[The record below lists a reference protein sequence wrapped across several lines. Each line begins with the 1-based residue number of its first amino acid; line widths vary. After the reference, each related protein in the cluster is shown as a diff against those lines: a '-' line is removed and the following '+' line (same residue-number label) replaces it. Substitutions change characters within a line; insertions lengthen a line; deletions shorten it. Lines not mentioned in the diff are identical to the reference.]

1 VAKSRRLLW
10 RRQKRETN
18 GARGWHKRK
27 ANSYLCIGGV
37 RLAGERPSAER
48 FKKQGLPLAPPPLLA
63 CRWPGLLGGGGAARC
78 ARDSSFWVQM
88 VMWRKSRRPRS
99 VVKKARPMG
108 ARRSKAAKA
117 NQPLARW
124 LTSEKARP
132 TPCVLPLLNSTPC
145 CGGDLLGV
153 ACSRDCCSAR
163 KIKTAGINRPWR

>member
-1 VAKSRRLLW
+1 VQGWLTRAKS
-10 RRQKRETN
+10 
-18 GARGWHKRK
+18 K
-27 ANSYLCIGGV
+27 AN
-37 RLAGERPSAER
+37 
-48 FKKQGLPLAPPPLLA
+48 PLLA

-99 VVKKARPMG
+99 VGKKARPMG

-132 TPCVLPLLNSTPC
+132 TPCSNPLLNPLLQPLAPTPTAGEKDKGPKSRGEEQGE
-145 CGGDLLGV
+145 GGDRSKGKALLNPLLLLPSWPRGE
-153 ACSRDCCSAR
+153 A
-163 KIKTAGINRPWR
+163 RPWRLPSWPRGEARPCSSAPPKEMS